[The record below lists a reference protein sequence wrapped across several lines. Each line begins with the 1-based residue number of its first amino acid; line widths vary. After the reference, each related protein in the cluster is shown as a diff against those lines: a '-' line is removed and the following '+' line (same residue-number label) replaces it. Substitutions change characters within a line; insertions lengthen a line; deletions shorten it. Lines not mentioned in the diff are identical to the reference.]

1 MSKLKNES
9 TCGIEVSMN
18 TSQSNRR
25 ELIQTL
31 EGLRD
36 RVIRLETGCG
46 CEIFEN
52 LGVPNR
58 FLWLEWWPSIEEC
71 ESARVSERFR
81 ALLGAIKVLGT
92 MEALKVVHSVDE
104 HAGPHHGNPD
114 DLDSVGAPKKEKK

>member
-1 MSKLKNES
+1 MS
-9 TCGIEVSMN
+9 

-25 ELIQTL
+25 ELIQAL

-36 RVIRLETGCG
+36 RFIGLETRCR
-46 CEIFEN
+46 CEIFED

-58 FLWLEWWPSIEEC
+58 FLWIECWPSIEEC

-92 MEALKVVHSVDE
+92 MEGMKLVRSVDDR
-104 HAGPHHGNPD
+104 AWPNQRNRG
-114 DLDSVGAPKKEKK
+114 DLDSVEDPREETK